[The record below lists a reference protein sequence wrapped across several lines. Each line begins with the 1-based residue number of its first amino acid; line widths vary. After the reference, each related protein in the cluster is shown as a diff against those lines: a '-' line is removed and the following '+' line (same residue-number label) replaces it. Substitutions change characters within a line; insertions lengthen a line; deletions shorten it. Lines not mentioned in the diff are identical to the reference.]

1 MSVLT
6 SHAEI
11 VFTEDGDRT
20 CAEAVLDLGGMP
32 FYGLGEAR
40 RAPGDPDVPIVREE
54 LWPPALSSI
63 SRTSCSMRP
72 PLTSRS
78 SATDRPRAS
87 GETQGTT
94 LRLPVRRSARAR
106 KATLA
111 RASRDRDLRRGCRP
125 VIGCGRCRRAGQR
138 PTAG

>member
-54 LWPPALSSI
+54 LS
-63 SRTSCSMRP
+63 
-72 PLTSRS
+72 
-78 SATDRPRAS
+78 
-87 GETQGTT
+87 
-94 LRLPVRRSARAR
+94 
-106 KATLA
+106 
-111 RASRDRDLRRGCRP
+111 ASRALVDLADKLLDAAAAHIEKFGD
-125 VIGCGRCRRAGQR
+125 
-138 PTAG
+138 